1 MYNECVRWQILAPS
15 VLSCVCVNNLSF
27 KICVFQ
33 VVKCPHSFW
42 DCCYCYCC
50 YVKMLLKA
58 CVMWKLGPSKT
69 GAQVPII
76 PGDPHFPRIWES
88 LHLWNLDTWPLYGW
102 PFSQQYRASLYGR
115 PLIVTR
121 KLGEKGNPLYSWPFL
136 QEYGD
141 SLFGRYSINNTDLSI
156 CLGRTVNNSACER
169 EVLVKAQATE
179 ILVGH
184 EFSPRLT
191 LKHPT
196 LYIVW

>member
-42 DCCYCYCC
+42 DCCYCYCR

-102 PFSQQYRASLYGR
+102 PFSQQYRASLYGS
-115 PLIVTR
+115 PLSRENLV
-121 KLGEKGNPLYSWPFL
+121 KKGIPYIAD
-136 QEYGD
+136 QYRD
-141 SLFGRYSINNTDLSI
+141 SLFGRYSITS
-156 CLGRTVNNSACER
+156 CL
-169 EVLVKAQATE
+169 
-179 ILVGH
+179 
-184 EFSPRLT
+184 LT
-191 LKHPT
+191 WAS
-196 LYIVW
+196 V